1 MRGALGTG
9 PASGSS
15 GGHHSLCL
23 TSPSGAG
30 RTSNRPSLWLLSSSF
45 SLPTKFGCRETPSR
59 SRTPAWADEPGPGF
73 GGTGSPLLF
82 FRYEAGA
89 QPSLPWYLGGGGR
102 MLVGLPCQVHGKKPR
117 SNCASHDGSPGPGAR
132 GQHAARCLWT
142 NPKCSELGVQGF
154 SSWTPS
160 LASHSNPTSSNPY
173 VPAFGDP
180 LPGKPLP
187 PLLPASLPRLCIA
200 LFLLS
205 NLS

>member
-1 MRGALGTG
+1 MLGALGTG

-15 GGHHSLCL
+15 GGHHLLCF

-30 RTSNRPSLWLLSSSF
+30 RPSNRPSLWLLSSSF

-117 SNCASHDGSPGPGAR
+117 SNCASHEGHQGPGLEASTR
-132 GQHAARCLWT
+132 LAASGRTL
-142 NPKCSELGVQGF
+142 SAQ
-154 SSWTPS
+154 S
-160 LASHSNPTSSNPY
+160 LAFKAF
-173 VPAFGDP
+173 PAG
-180 LPGKPLP
+180 
-187 PLLPASLPRLCIA
+187 LPASPLTATPHLPTPMCLLLGTFRLESPFPRS
-200 LFLLS
+200 FLLLCPGS
-205 NLS
+205 A